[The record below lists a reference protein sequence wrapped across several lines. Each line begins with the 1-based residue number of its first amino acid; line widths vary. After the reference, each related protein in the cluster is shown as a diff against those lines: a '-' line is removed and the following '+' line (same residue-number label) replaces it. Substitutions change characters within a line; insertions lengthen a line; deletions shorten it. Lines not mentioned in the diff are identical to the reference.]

1 MDTPTSGP
9 EWEPRNFREL
19 IEGHHIP
26 DPEFLEVDGPL
37 VMPLLEGQV
46 CWPVGIYFGVP
57 EEIYHRIPALS
68 NSGVRNLLASPTT
81 FWAGSWLNPDYEY
94 KSADH
99 FVVGHAYHTLILEGP
114 AAYKERFYVPPHID
128 DYPKALTTATQYKD
142 AIKAVNGK
150 PVSKVPDERF
160 PGKERPA
167 KTEDWVAQ
175 LMALDRSVQVWPDIQ
190 AKARALHPGKQEVDA
205 DTDREI
211 KIAARMIAQDPE
223 LQKAVRNGWPEV
235 TLIWRDP
242 RQGVLM
248 KCRVDYLKFKALVDL
263 KTYANRNNLSARQ
276 AITRAIAEHRYP
288 LQPATYLQG
297 CEQVRLLVRE
307 HGDKVIHVWGE
318 PTAEQRADAVQ
329 WALKWAAFTGAD
341 RWLWIFQQKGS
352 APVTRG
358 YWHPLA
364 STVHSIA
371 QSMLVDACRNFREH
385 TTRYGTDPWLDLA
398 EIDDLHDD
406 EIPVWGLEI

>member
-1 MDTPTSGP
+1 MEQSDTD
-9 EWEPRNFREL
+9 WQPRNFREL
-19 IEGHHIP
+19 LAGHHIP
-26 DPEFLEVDGPL
+26 DPQFLEVECALP
-37 VMPLLEGQV
+37 MPLREGQIE
-46 CWPVGIYFGVP
+46 WPVGIYFGVP

-68 NSGVRNLLASPTT
+68 NSGIRNLLASPTT
-81 FWAGSWLNPDYEY
+81 FWAGSWMNPDYEY
-94 KSADH
+94 KSAEH

-114 AAYKERFYVPPHID
+114 NAYRERFYVPPHID
-128 DYPKALTTATQYKD
+128 DYPKALTTATQYKE
-142 AIKAVNGK
+142 AIKAAGGQ
-150 PVSKVPDERF
+150 PVTKVPDEANPQLQRAA
-160 PGKERPA
+160 R
-167 KTEDWVAQ
+167 TEDWAAQ
-175 LMALDRSVQVWPDIQ
+175 LVALDRSAYVWPDILAK
-190 AKARALHPGKQEVDA
+190 AKARHPGKLEIDA

-211 KIAARMIAQDPE
+211 HIAARMIAQDPE

-248 KCRVDYLKFKALVDL
+248 KCRVDYLKFKAVVDL

-276 AITRAIAEHRYP
+276 AIARAIAEHRYP

-297 CEQVRLLVRE
+297 TEAVRELVRE
-307 HGDKVIHVWGE
+307 HGTKVVHVWGE
-318 PTAEQRADAVQ
+318 PSEEALADAQQ
-329 WALKWAAFTGAD
+329 WALKWASYKGAD
-341 RWLWIFQQKGS
+341 RWLWIFQQKGN

-358 YWHPLA
+358 FWHPLA

-371 QSMLVDACRNFREH
+371 QSMVVDACRNFREM
-385 TTRYGTDPWLDLA
+385 TERYGTDPWLDLA